1 VNETST
7 RHWSFGPWLAGMI
20 VAAAL
25 GASPVWAQSDG
36 PVVDDGKQ
44 AAKPAAE
51 APSASGIATSPQT
64 AVPDA
69 TVTPAAAMKSA
80 TVPTPASMA
89 DLAGALLPAVVNI
102 SSVSTV
108 KPDAKGAAR
117 PERER
122 DDQDVEPRDRDDQDQ
137 GQGDKP
143 ASPFEQFFKDFLE
156 HQGHGGQLPPGH
168 EQLRKAVS
176 LGSGFIID
184 PSGLVVTNNHVI
196 DGADEITVILQDDT
210 KLKAELLGH
219 DPRTDL
225 ALLQVKT
232 KRKLTAVHFGESD
245 LERAGDWVV
254 AIGNPFG
261 LGGTVTLGIVS
272 ARSRAIGND
281 DGIYDDFIQ
290 TDASINRGNSGGP
303 LFNLK
308 GEVIGINT
316 AIFSPSGGSIGI
328 GFSIPSDLANTIV
341 GQLKAYGKPRRG
353 YLGARIESVN
363 GEVAEGL
370 GLEQPKGVLVAGL
383 IDKSPAQQAGLQPGD
398 VILSVD
404 GREVPDARRFE
415 RMVVDQPVDHMAKLK
430 LMRKRQE
437 KVIEVKIGEL
447 EESDETQVAS
457 LGREPRG
464 PAPAIAKVLGLGV
477 ALATPEL
484 KEKYQLNDAAQI
496 VVTEVAK
503 GSPAGERDLKPG
515 DVIIEVAQQEIK
527 TPEDLP
533 KRVEEAKKA
542 GRKSILLLV
551 ERGGD
556 LHFVALRI
564 DRG

>member
-1 VNETST
+1 M
-7 RHWSFGPWLAGMI
+7 FA
-20 VAAAL
+20 AAAL
-25 GASPVWAQSDG
+25 CASPVWAQSDG
-36 PVVDDGKQ
+36 QVGTEGQQ
-44 AAKPAAE
+44 AAKPAVAAAGGA
-51 APSASGIATSPQT
+51 APASVIPA
-64 AVPDA
+64 A
-69 TVTPAAAMKSA
+69 TVTTQG
-80 TVPTPASMA
+80 TVPTPASLA

-122 DDQDVEPRDRDDQDQ
+122 DDQDQDQD
-137 GQGDKP
+137 DKP

-168 EQLRKAVS
+168 EQPRKSVS

-210 KLKAELLGH
+210 KLTAELLGH

-245 LERAGDWVV
+245 QQRVGDWVV

-272 ARSRAIGND
+272 ARSRTIGND

-290 TDASINRGNSGGP
+290 TDAAINRGNSGGP
-303 LFNLK
+303 LFNLR

-363 GEVAEGL
+363 PEVAEGL

-383 IDKSPAQQAGLQPGD
+383 VDKSPAQQSGLQPGD

-404 GREVPDARRFE
+404 GRDVPDARRFE
-415 RMVVDQPVDHMAKLK
+415 RMVADQPVDHLAKLK

-437 KVIEVKIGEL
+437 KVLEVKIGEL
-447 EESDETQVAS
+447 DESEEQVAS
-457 LGREPRG
+457 LGHQPRS
-464 PAPAIAKVLGLGV
+464 PAPATAKVLGLGV

-527 TPEDLP
+527 TPDDLP